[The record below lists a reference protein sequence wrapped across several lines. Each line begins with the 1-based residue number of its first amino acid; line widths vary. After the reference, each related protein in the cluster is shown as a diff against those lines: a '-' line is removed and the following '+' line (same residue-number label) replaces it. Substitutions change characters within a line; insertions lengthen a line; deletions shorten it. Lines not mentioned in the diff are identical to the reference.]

1 MTSSRQNAR
10 TRISSLALLG
20 SFFGLLV
27 GCSPDAPTSLKLTPP
42 AATRSA
48 LLQAPS
54 ILAQAEAGTLGRGEQ
69 DFLVRF
75 ERPIPGFGGLFIHN
89 GQVYVYLKGSEVS
102 QDSVR
107 SVLARTY
114 AAHQNT
120 LVREVMAAA
129 SHAIVL
135 PADFTFSELIAVEQR
150 IASATR
156 LPPGFVGAGVSLRG
170 NRVTVAVEDS
180 ASLSAVSA
188 ILEANGVPLSSM
200 TLTVWGRPHF
210 LSVGTWTW
218 PPYRPTNGGPQIA
231 VGNDTRAPKMYWPY
245 ENKWKYYYELAS
257 LGYNVR
263 TSSGV
268 DYMLTA
274 AHTTNELSATVG
286 ALGDSVWQPIPSDTR
301 QPGPI
306 GKFTVNPAW
315 STNCRTNPV
324 TGVPYDYCTTAD
336 AALMSYFPGIT
347 YNRKVG
353 TSVTGGVY
361 GDGRVGSADI
371 NGWQNIVN
379 VFSPEYVDDT
389 LFKDAA
395 KSGWKSGT
403 TSGPITL
410 PMYFYGT
417 QFCLNP
423 RWGCTQWR
431 WLLVDKIT
439 VVAAAHGG
447 GDSGAPV
454 FSPSSSSNNGAPYAA
469 LGILFAGDGGG
480 DPCTVDSCRFYF
492 SRWDQIEP
500 WLGVGTLNPRTTI
513 P

>member
-1 MTSSRQNAR
+1 MSSSRRNAR
-10 TRISSLALLG
+10 TRTSSLALLVL
-20 SFFGLLV
+20 FFGLLV

-69 DFLVRF
+69 DYLVRF
-75 ERPIPGFGGLFIHN
+75 ERRVPGFGGLFIQN
-89 GQVYVYLKGSEVS
+89 GQIYIYLKGPGVS

-114 AAHQNT
+114 AAHQNK

-135 PADFTFSELIAVEQR
+135 PADYSFSELIAVEQR
-150 IASATR
+150 IASASR
-156 LPPGFVGAGVSLRG
+156 LPSAFVGAGVSLRD

-180 ASLSAVSA
+180 ASVSAVA
-188 ILEANGVPLSSM
+188 GMLAANGVPVSSL

-210 LSVGTWTW
+210 LSVGQWIW

-231 VGNDTRAPKMYWPY
+231 VGNDTRAPKIFWPY
-245 ENKWKYYYELAS
+245 ENKWKYWYELAS

-263 TSSGV
+263 SSSGV

-274 AHTTNELSATVG
+274 AHTANVLSATVG
-286 ALGDSVWQPIPSDTR
+286 AVGDSVWQPMPSDTR

-315 STNCRTNPV
+315 STNCRINPV
-324 TGVPYDYCTTAD
+324 SGVPYDYCTTAD
-336 AALMSYFPGIT
+336 VALMSYFPGIT

-361 GDGRVGSADI
+361 GDGKAGSADI

-379 VFSPEYVDDT
+379 VFPPEYVDNQ
-389 LFKDAA
+389 LHKDAA
-395 KSGWKSGT
+395 KSGWATGT

-410 PMYFYGT
+410 PMYYYGT
-417 QFCLNP
+417 QFCLDP
-423 RWGCTQWR
+423 RWGCTKWR
-431 WLLVDKIT
+431 WLLVDKIA
-439 VVAAAHGG
+439 VVAAVHGG

-454 FSPSSSSNNGAPYAA
+454 FSPSSLSNNGAPYAA

-480 DPCTVDSCRFYF
+480 RLCTGDPCRFYF
-492 SRWDQIEP
+492 SRW
-500 WLGVGTLNPRTTI
+500 
-513 P
+513 